1 MNLIIMGNSRSG
13 KTMLAR
19 QICSSVAGF
28 SIISMDHLVMTFKK
42 IFPDLKIDYYGKE
55 ETIFT
60 KFIEEYLDS
69 CSYKTSGINFVFEG
83 ASLPI
88 TFIERLKKK
97 PNNKVI
103 FLGKPNLLPED
114 FFNEIRKFEKELSTG
129 GWTKRLDDETLL
141 KWCRGWIN
149 SSKKQQEY
157 CRENNIDFYD
167 TSFNQMKII
176 DNIVN
181 EIKRRLSDKF

>member
-1 MNLIIMGNSRSG
+1 M
-13 KTMLAR
+13 
-19 QICSSVAGF
+19 
-28 SIISMDHLVMTFKK
+28 
-42 IFPDLKIDYYGKE
+42 
-55 ETIFT
+55 
-60 KFIEEYLDS
+60 
-69 CSYKTSGINFVFEG
+69 
-83 ASLPI
+83 PI
-88 TFIERLKKK
+88 TFIERLKNK

-167 TSFNQMKII
+167 TSFNQMEII
-176 DNIVN
+176 NNIVN
-181 EIKRRLSDKF
+181 EIKRRLSDKI